1 VSDWSNPVDALFL
14 CAMAIH
20 DSDLE
25 DYCAAHSTP
34 ESDVLGRLRRE
45 TWLTT
50 VQPLM
55 LSDVGTGRLL
65 GLLSRLMR
73 PAAVLELGTFTGYA
87 TVCLAEGLVPGGVV
101 DTVDPDDER
110 HAVQDRFWREAGCAD
125 RIRRHTAEALVV
137 LPDLPGPYDLV
148 WIDADKRHTAD
159 YVEAAI
165 VRTRPGGLILV
176 DNVLWWGKV
185 LEGNQSQDADARRL
199 HAMNAALA
207 RDSRVTATLLP
218 LRDGILLLERR

>member
-1 VSDWSNPVDALFL
+1 
-14 CAMAIH
+14 MAIH
-20 DSDLE
+20 DTDLE
-25 DYCAAHSTP
+25 DYCVRHSTP

-45 TWLTT
+45 TWLST

-65 GLLSRLMR
+65 GLLSRLLR

-87 TVCLAEGLVPGGVV
+87 TVCLAEGLAPGGHV

-110 HAVQDRFWREAGCAD
+110 HAVQDRFWEEAGVAPS
-125 RIRRHTAEALVV
+125 IRRHTAAALDV
-137 LPDLPGPYDLV
+137 LPALPGPYDLV
-148 WIDADKRHTAD
+148 WIDADKRNTAA

-165 VRTRPGGLILV
+165 ARTRPGAIILV

-185 LEGNQSQDADARRL
+185 LEGEGAEDPDARRL
-199 HAMNAALA
+199 HALTAGLA
-207 RDSRVTATLLP
+207 TDPRVTSTLLP
-218 LRDGILLLERR
+218 LRDGLLLLERTGA

>member
-1 VSDWSNPVDALFL
+1 
-14 CAMAIH
+14 MAIH

-65 GLLSRLMR
+65 GLLSRLVR

-87 TVCLAEGLVPGGVV
+87 TVCLAEGLAPGGVV

-185 LEGNQSQDADARRL
+185 LEGASAKDPDARRM
-199 HAMNAALA
+199 HALNGAW
-207 RDSRVTATLLP
+207 REDVRVENLLLP
-218 LRDGILLLERR
+218 LRDGIHVLRKR

>member
-1 VSDWSNPVDALFL
+1 
-14 CAMAIH
+14 MAIH
-20 DSDLE
+20 DTDLE
-25 DYCAAHSTP
+25 DYCVRHSSP

-65 GLLSRLMR
+65 GLFSRLLR
-73 PAAVLELGTFTGYA
+73 PTAVLELGTFTGYA
-87 TVCLAEGLVPGGVV
+87 TVCLAEGLAPGGHV

-110 HAVQDRFWREAGCAD
+110 HAVQDRFWGEAGVDAV
-125 RIRRHTAEALVV
+125 IRRHTGAALDV
-137 LPDLPGPYDLV
+137 LPGLPGPYDLV
-148 WIDADKRHTAD
+148 WIDADKRNTAA

-165 VRTRPGGLILV
+165 ARTRPGGLILV

-185 LEGNQSQDADARRL
+185 LEGDAAEDPDARRL
-199 HAMNAALA
+199 HALTAGLA
-207 RDSRVTATLLP
+207 TDPRVTSTLLP
-218 LRDGILLLERR
+218 LRDGLLLLERTGA